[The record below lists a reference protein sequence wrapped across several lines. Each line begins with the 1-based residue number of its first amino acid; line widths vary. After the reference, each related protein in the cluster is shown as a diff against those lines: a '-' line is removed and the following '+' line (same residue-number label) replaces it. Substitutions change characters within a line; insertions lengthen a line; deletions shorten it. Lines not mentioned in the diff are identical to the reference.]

1 LRKASYKDKDLVA
14 EILTSA
20 FESSNE
26 ASSINL
32 TVKQDERRVD
42 RMKILMEY
50 LFERAILFGEV
61 FISDNEKAC
70 LLVKYTHLEKTT
82 LKTIKLDLRL
92 AFKCIGIERVY
103 KVLKRQQIAKRNY
116 PKGKH
121 IRPVILGVKKE
132 MNGKGTAARLL
143 LKLMHHFKDN
153 KLPVILD
160 AASEKNVN
168 LYQKF
173 GFKIIKKDDS
183 LGFPMWFLRLN

>member
-1 LRKASYKDKDLVA
+1 MRIANPKDKELVA

-20 FESSNE
+20 FESSKE
-26 ASSINL
+26 DSSINF
-32 TVKQDERRVD
+32 TVKQDERRVE
-42 RMKILMEY
+42 RIKILMEY
-50 LFERAILFGEV
+50 LFERAMLFGEV

-82 LKTIKLDLRL
+82 LKTIKLDIKL

-103 KVLKRQQIAKRNY
+103 KVLKRQQIVKKNY
-116 PKGKH
+116 PKEKH

-132 MNGKGTAARLL
+132 INGKGTAARLMIK
-143 LKLMHHFKDN
+143 LKHRFKDN

-160 AASEKNVN
+160 AASEKNVK

-173 GFKIIKKDDS
+173 GFRIVKKEDS
-183 LGFPMWFLRLN
+183 FGFPMWFLRLN

>member
-173 GFKIIKKDDS
+173 GFKIIKKDES

>member
-1 LRKASYKDKDLVA
+1 MRKASYKDKDLVA

-153 KLPVILD
+153 K
-160 AASEKNVN
+160 
-168 LYQKF
+168 
-173 GFKIIKKDDS
+173 
-183 LGFPMWFLRLN
+183 

>member
-1 LRKASYKDKDLVA
+1 MRKASYKDKDLVA

>member
-1 LRKASYKDKDLVA
+1 MRKASYKDKDLVA

-173 GFKIIKKDDS
+173 GFKIIKKDES